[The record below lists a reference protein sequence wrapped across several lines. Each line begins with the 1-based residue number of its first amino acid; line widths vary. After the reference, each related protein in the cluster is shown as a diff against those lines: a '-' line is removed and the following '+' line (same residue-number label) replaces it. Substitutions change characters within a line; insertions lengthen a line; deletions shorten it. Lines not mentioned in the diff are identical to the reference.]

1 MNPFKNKNVMIT
13 GHTGFKGSWLTA
25 WLHMLGA
32 NITAVSKDVPT
43 IPAHYDLL
51 KSFIQNDITADITK
65 YSQIHTIIK
74 DCKPNY
80 IFHLAAQPIVL
91 TSYEDPYLT
100 FQSNSIGTLNILES
114 LRIINPNCTTV
125 IITSDKCYE
134 NLEKRI
140 KYKENDR
147 LGGKDPYSASKACAE
162 IMITAYCKSFF
173 KNKNSNVRLASSRA
187 GNVIGGGDWAK
198 HRIIPDCI
206 RAWSS
211 NREVEIRNSQSTRP
225 WQHVLEPL
233 SGYLTLA
240 YHLDTSDRLNG
251 ESFNFGPDSNK
262 EHSVGELVNEV
273 AKQWANAEWT
283 NATEES
289 GKLYEAN
296 LLNLDCNK
304 ALEKLNW
311 KPLLDFEETS
321 AWTGKWY
328 NVYYNESK
336 ESAMKVTQEQ
346 VEEYS
351 GFLKFFQ

>member
-1 MNPFKNKNVMIT
+1 
-13 GHTGFKGSWLTA
+13 
-25 WLHMLGA
+25 
-32 NITAVSKDVPT
+32 
-43 IPAHYDLL
+43 
-51 KSFIQNDITADITK
+51 
-65 YSQIHTIIK
+65 
-74 DCKPNY
+74 
-80 IFHLAAQPIVL
+80 
-91 TSYEDPYLT
+91 
-100 FQSNSIGTLNILES
+100 
-114 LRIINPNCTTV
+114 
-125 IITSDKCYE
+125 
-134 NLEKRI
+134 
-140 KYKENDR
+140 
-147 LGGKDPYSASKACAE
+147 
-162 IMITAYCKSFF
+162 MITAYCKSFF
-173 KNKNSNVRLASSRA
+173 KNENSNVRLASSRA

-273 AKQWANAEWT
+273 AKQWVNAKWI

-346 VEEYS
+346 IEEYS
-351 GFLKFFQ
+351 GFLNCFNDEGIIKTKLKIINQENGSIYHVLRSTDKTFDGFEEIYFSSIKKVQQKAGHYIQK

>member
-1 MNPFKNKNVMIT
+1 MRT
-13 GHTGFKGSWLTA
+13 
-25 WLHMLGA
+25 
-32 NITAVSKDVPT
+32 
-43 IPAHYDLL
+43 
-51 KSFIQNDITADITK
+51 
-65 YSQIHTIIK
+65 
-74 DCKPNY
+74 
-80 IFHLAAQPIVL
+80 
-91 TSYEDPYLT
+91 
-100 FQSNSIGTLNILES
+100 
-114 LRIINPNCTTV
+114 
-125 IITSDKCYE
+125 
-134 NLEKRI
+134 LEKRI

-173 KNKNSNVRLASSRA
+173 KNENSNVRLASSRA
-187 GNVIGGGDWAK
+187 GNVIGGGDWQNIGSYLTVLE
-198 HRIIPDCI
+198 HGL
-206 RAWSS
+206 

-273 AKQWANAEWT
+273 AKQWVNAKWI

-321 AWTGKWY
+321 AGRKNGIMSTIT
-328 NVYYNESK
+328 
-336 ESAMKVTQEQ
+336 KVKNLQ
-346 VEEYS
+346 
-351 GFLKFFQ
+351 